1 MQPWRVDRAAVLT
14 SPPAPPISVRVLT
27 TGYRVGAQVW
37 VSVRSDEG
45 ASYLGG
51 RLRPYAGR
59 GNDPQGEQALGPA
72 HPPPSVALDRTP
84 VDDIAPLGTA
94 FVRDARLAE
103 DPEADP
109 LRVTLRLVWTQ
120 EGPSLAVSA
129 GNATWAG
136 HGQIGLRRQPPVAA
150 ARPHAVLH
158 RWVPQ
163 GSTDRGVPLGS
174 RSRSR

>member
-27 TGYRVGAQVW
+27 TGFRVGAQVW
-37 VSVRSDEG
+37 VSARSDEG

-51 RLRPYAGR
+51 RLRAYGR
-59 GNDPQGEQALGPA
+59 GPA
-72 HPPPSVALDRTP
+72 RPPPSVALDRTP

-94 FVRDARLAE
+94 LVRDARLAE

-129 GNATWAG
+129 GSGTWAG

-163 GSTDRGVPLGS
+163 GSTDRGVPRGS

>member
-14 SPPAPPISVRVLT
+14 SPPAPPIAVRVLT
-27 TGYRVGAQVW
+27 TGFRVGSQVW

-45 ASYLGG
+45 ASYLSG
-51 RLRPYAGR
+51 RLRAYGR
-59 GNDPQGEQALGPA
+59 GNDPRGEEALGPA
-72 HPPPSVALDRTP
+72 RPPPSVALDRTP
-84 VDDIAPLGTA
+84 VNEIAPLGTA
-94 FVRDARLAE
+94 LVRDARLAE

-129 GNATWAG
+129 GSGTWAG

-158 RWVPQ
+158 RWDPQ